1 NTFLLSRVPMTVLDN
16 LLQVVTT
23 ALDDEKAQQVKVLN
37 IQALTSM
44 ADYMVIASGTSS
56 TQVRA
61 LAQHVSEKAKAA
73 GCTAVRVYGES
84 ILVDLGDIIVHIMQP
99 AMREFYDLEKLWQDP
114 HQKPLPK
121 EP

>member
-1 NTFLLSRVPMTVLDN
+1 MTVLDN

-23 ALDDEKAQQVKVLN
+23 ALDDVKAQQVKVLN

-73 GCTAVRVYGES
+73 GCTTVRVEGERDGDWL
-84 ILVDLGDIIVHIMQP
+84 LVDLGDIIVHIMQP